1 MRIFLCAAQNKLEIA
16 EPLLYCALQHKG
28 VLPMATKMDS
38 AEKAFEAATL
48 ETAAKPVE
56 APAAPAVVAAP
67 AAVKAAAPAKIKT
80 VKAKAKPAAK
90 KAAAPKAV
98 AKKVAP
104 KKATVKKIAP
114 KAAPKPVAAVSKG
127 IKTMNDTVK
136 KFADEAKT
144 RTEALT
150 ADFNEKAKEAMSK
163 TSKLAEEAVEFNKAN
178 IEAMVE
184 AGKIAAKN
192 MEVLGQEGV
201 TFARKSFEDTTAA
214 LKGYTSVKS
223 PTEFFKLY
231 AENSK
236 KAFDAAVAQTSKTSE
251 LVVKMANDS
260 FAPISNRV
268 SVITSK
274 MKAA

>member
-1 MRIFLCAAQNKLEIA
+1 
-16 EPLLYCALQHKG
+16 
-28 VLPMATKMDS
+28 MATKIDS

-48 ETAAKPVE
+48 ETAAKPVT
-56 APAAPAVVAAP
+56 APAAPVE
-67 AAVKAAAPAKIKT
+67 AAAPAVPAPATIKT

-90 KAAAPKAV
+90 KAAAPKAA

-104 KKATVKKIAP
+104 KKAAAKIASKP
-114 KAAPKPVAAVSKG
+114 IKAAPKPVAAATKG
-127 IKTMNDTVK
+127 FKTMNDTVK

-150 ADFNEKAKEAMSK
+150 ADFNAKAKDALSK
-163 TSKLAEEAVEFNKAN
+163 SSKLAEEAVEFNKAN
-178 IEAMVE
+178 VEALVE
-184 AGKIAAKN
+184 AGKIAAKGI
-192 MEVLGQEGV
+192 ETLGQEGV
-201 TFARKSFEDTTAA
+201 TYARKSFEDTTAA
-214 LKGYTSVKS
+214 LKGYTAVKT
-223 PTEFFKLY
+223 PADFFKLY

-251 LVVKMANDS
+251 LVVKLTNES

-274 MKAA
+274 LKAA

>member
-1 MRIFLCAAQNKLEIA
+1 
-16 EPLLYCALQHKG
+16 
-28 VLPMATKMDS
+28 MATKIDS

-48 ETAAKPVE
+48 ETAAKPVT
-56 APAAPAVVAAP
+56 APAVPVEATAP
-67 AAVKAAAPAKIKT
+67 AAVKAATAPATIKT

-90 KAAAPKAV
+90 KAAAPKAA

-104 KKATVKKIAP
+104 KKAAAKIASKP
-114 KAAPKPVAAVSKG
+114 IKAAPKPVAAATKG
-127 IKTMNDTVK
+127 FKTMNDTVK
-136 KFADEAKT
+136 KFADDAKT

-150 ADFNEKAKEAMSK
+150 ADFNAKAKEAMSK
-163 TSKLAEEAVEFNKAN
+163 TSKIAEEAVEFNKAN
-178 IEAMVE
+178 VEALVE

-192 MEVLGQEGV
+192 LEVLGQEGV

-214 LKGYTSVKS
+214 FKGYTAVKS
-223 PTEFFKLY
+223 PVDFFKLY

-251 LVVKMANDS
+251 LVVKMSNES

-274 MKAA
+274 LKAA

>member
-1 MRIFLCAAQNKLEIA
+1 
-16 EPLLYCALQHKG
+16 
-28 VLPMATKMDS
+28 MATKMDS

-48 ETAAKPVE
+48 ETPAAPVATPAVATPVAAPAPVKTPTVKAAAKPV
-56 APAAPAVVAAP
+56 
-67 AAVKAAAPAKIKT
+67 
-80 VKAKAKPAAK
+80 AK
-90 KAAAPKAV
+90 KAAAPKAA

-104 KKATVKKIAP
+104 KKAAAKIIAP
-114 KAAPKPVAAVSKG
+114 KTLKAAPKPVAAATKG
-127 IKTMNDTVK
+127 FKTMNDTVK

-150 ADFNEKAKEAMSK
+150 ADFNEKAKEAMAK
-163 TSKLAEEAVEFNKAN
+163 TSKIAEEAVEFNKAN
-178 IEAMVE
+178 VEALVE

-192 MEVLGQEGV
+192 LEVLGQEGV

-214 LKGYTSVKS
+214 LKGYTAVKS
-223 PTEFFKLY
+223 PVDFFKLY

-236 KAFDAAVAQTSKTSE
+236 KAFDAAVAQSSKTSE

>member
-1 MRIFLCAAQNKLEIA
+1 
-16 EPLLYCALQHKG
+16 
-28 VLPMATKMDS
+28 MATKMDS

-48 ETAAKPVE
+48 ETAPKPVE
-56 APAAPAVVAAP
+56 TPAAPTVAAAPAV
-67 AAVKAAAPAKIKT
+67 VKAAAPAKIKP

>member
-1 MRIFLCAAQNKLEIA
+1 
-16 EPLLYCALQHKG
+16 
-28 VLPMATKMDS
+28 MATKMDS

-48 ETAAKPVE
+48 ETAAKPVA
-56 APAAPAVVAAP
+56 APAAPAEAAP
-67 AAVKAAAPAKIKT
+67 AAKAAAPVKTKT
-80 VKAKAKPAAK
+80 VAAKAKPVQKNAAK
-90 KAAAPKAV
+90 PA

-104 KKATVKKIAP
+104 KKAAAKTIAP
-114 KAAPKPVAAVSKG
+114 KPAKAAPKPAALATKG
-127 IKTMNDTVK
+127 LKTMNDTVK

-150 ADFNEKAKEAMSK
+150 ADFNAKAKEAMSK
-163 TSKLAEEAVEFNKAN
+163 TSKFAEEAVEFNKAN
-178 IEAMVE
+178 VE
-184 AGKIAAKN
+184 ALVESGKIAAKGI
-192 MEVLGQEGV
+192 ETLGQEGV
-201 TFARKSFEDTTAA
+201 TYARKSFEDTTAA
-214 LKGYTSVKS
+214 LKGYTAVKT
-223 PTEFFKLY
+223 PADFFKLY

-251 LVVKMANDS
+251 LVVKLTNDS

>member
-1 MRIFLCAAQNKLEIA
+1 
-16 EPLLYCALQHKG
+16 
-28 VLPMATKMDS
+28 MATKMDS

-48 ETAAKPVE
+48 ETPAAPVATPAAPVVATPVAAPAPVKTATVKAAAKPV
-56 APAAPAVVAAP
+56 
-67 AAVKAAAPAKIKT
+67 
-80 VKAKAKPAAK
+80 AK

-104 KKATVKKIAP
+104 KKAIAKTIAP
-114 KAAPKPVAAVSKG
+114 KPVKAAPKPVAAATKG
-127 IKTMNDTVK
+127 FKTMNDTVK

-150 ADFNEKAKEAMSK
+150 ADFNEKAKEAMAK
-163 TSKLAEEAVEFNKAN
+163 TSKIAEEAVEFNKAN
-178 IEAMVE
+178 VEALVE

-192 MEVLGQEGV
+192 LEVLGQEGV

-214 LKGYTSVKS
+214 LKGYTAVKS
-223 PTEFFKLY
+223 PVDFFKLY

-251 LVVKMANDS
+251 LVVKLTNES

>member
-1 MRIFLCAAQNKLEIA
+1 
-16 EPLLYCALQHKG
+16 
-28 VLPMATKMDS
+28 MATKMDS

-48 ETAAKPVE
+48 ETPAKPVE
-56 APAAPAVVAAP
+56 APAAVVETAAPAVVKAAP
-67 AAVKAAAPAKIKT
+67 APAKIKT
-80 VKAKAKPAAK
+80 VKAKAAPVVK
-90 KAAAPKAV
+90 KAAAPKAA

-104 KKATVKKIAP
+104 TKAVTKKIAP
-114 KAAPKPVAAVSKG
+114 APLKAAPKPVAAATKG
-127 IKTMNDTVK
+127 FKTMNDTVK

-144 RTEALT
+144 RAEALT

-163 TSKLAEEAVEFNKAN
+163 SSKLAEEAVEFNKAN
-178 IEAMVE
+178 VEALVE

-192 MEVLGQEGV
+192 LEVLGQEGV
-201 TFARKSFEDTTAA
+201 TFARKSFEDTSAA
-214 LKGYTSVKS
+214 LKGYTAVKS

-268 SVITSK
+268 SVISSK

>member
-1 MRIFLCAAQNKLEIA
+1 
-16 EPLLYCALQHKG
+16 
-28 VLPMATKMDS
+28 MATKMDS

-48 ETAAKPVE
+48 ETPAKPVATPA
-56 APAAPAVVAAP
+56 APVQAAAPAVAT
-67 AAVKAAAPAKIKT
+67 AAAPATIKT

-90 KAAAPKAV
+90 KAAAPKAA

-104 KKATVKKIAP
+104 KKAAVKIASKP
-114 KAAPKPVAAVSKG
+114 LASKFLKAAPKPVAAATKG
-127 IKTMNDTVK
+127 FKTMNDTVK

-144 RTEALT
+144 RAEALT
-150 ADFNEKAKEAMSK
+150 ADFQERSKEALAKS
-163 TSKLAEEAVEFNKAN
+163 SKLAEEAVEFNKAN
-178 IEAMVE
+178 VEALVE
-184 AGKIAAKN
+184 AGKIAAKG
-192 MEVLGQEGV
+192 METLGQECV
-201 TFARKSFEDTTAA
+201 TYARKSFEDTTAA
-214 LKGYTSVKS
+214 LKGYTAVKT
-223 PTEFFKLY
+223 PADFFKLY

-251 LVVKMANDS
+251 LVVKLTNDS

>member
-1 MRIFLCAAQNKLEIA
+1 
-16 EPLLYCALQHKG
+16 
-28 VLPMATKMDS
+28 MATKMDS

-48 ETAAKPVE
+48 ETPAKP
-56 APAAPAVVAAP
+56 AATPAAPVVAAP
-67 AAVKAAAPAKIKT
+67 AAEKTAAPVKTKT
-80 VKAKAKPAAK
+80 VTAKAKPVQKKAAKPAAK
-90 KAAAPKAV
+90 KAAPKAA
-98 AKKVAP
+98 AK
-104 KKATVKKIAP
+104 TIAP
-114 KAAPKPVAAVSKG
+114 KTKVAPKPVAAATKG
-127 IKTMNDTVK
+127 FKTMNDTVK

-144 RTEALT
+144 RAEALT

-178 IEAMVE
+178 VEALVE
-184 AGKIAAKN
+184 AGKIAAKGI
-192 MEVLGQEGV
+192 ETLGQEGV
-201 TFARKSFEDTTAA
+201 TYARKSFEDTTAA
-214 LKGYTSVKS
+214 LKGYTAVKT
-223 PTEFFKLY
+223 PADFFKLY

-251 LVVKMANDS
+251 LVVKLTNDS

>member
-1 MRIFLCAAQNKLEIA
+1 
-16 EPLLYCALQHKG
+16 
-28 VLPMATKMDS
+28 MATKMDS

-48 ETAAKPVE
+48 ETPARPVATPAAA
-56 APAAPAVVAAP
+56 APAAAPAVAP
-67 AAVKAAAPAKIKT
+67 AAAPAPVKT

-90 KAAAPKAV
+90 KAAAPKAA

-104 KKATVKKIAP
+104 KKATVKIASKP
-114 KAAPKPVAAVSKG
+114 LKAAPKPVAAATKG
-127 IKTMNDTVK
+127 FKTMNDTVK

-144 RTEALT
+144 RAEALT

-178 IEAMVE
+178 VEALVE
-184 AGKIAAKN
+184 AGKIAAKGI
-192 MEVLGQEGV
+192 ETLGQEGV
-201 TFARKSFEDTTAA
+201 TYARKSFEDTTAA
-214 LKGYTSVKS
+214 LKGYTAVKT
-223 PTEFFKLY
+223 PADFFKLY

-251 LVVKMANDS
+251 LVVKLTNDS

>member
-1 MRIFLCAAQNKLEIA
+1 
-16 EPLLYCALQHKG
+16 
-28 VLPMATKMDS
+28 MATKMDS

-48 ETAAKPVE
+48 ETAAKPAATPA
-56 APAAPAVVAAP
+56 APVQTAAPAVAPVAT
-67 AAVKAAAPAKIKT
+67 PAKIKT

-104 KKATVKKIAP
+104 KKAAVKIASKP
-114 KAAPKPVAAVSKG
+114 LKAAPKPAAAVTKG
-127 IKTMNDTVK
+127 FKTMNDTVK
-136 KFADEAKT
+136 KFTDEAKT
-144 RTEALT
+144 RAEALT
-150 ADFNEKAKEAMSK
+150 ADFQARSKDALAKSSK
-163 TSKLAEEAVEFNKAN
+163 IAEEAVEFNKAN
-178 IEAMVE
+178 VEALVE
-184 AGKIAAKN
+184 AGKIAAKGI
-192 MEVLGQEGV
+192 ETLGQEGV
-201 TFARKSFEDTTAA
+201 AFARKSFEDTSAA
-214 LKGYTSVKS
+214 LKGYTAIKT
-223 PTEFFKLY
+223 PADFFKLY

-251 LVVKMANDS
+251 LVVKLTNDS

>member
-1 MRIFLCAAQNKLEIA
+1 
-16 EPLLYCALQHKG
+16 
-28 VLPMATKMDS
+28 MATKMDS

-48 ETAAKPVE
+48 ETAPKPV
-56 APAAPAVVAAP
+56 AAPAVPVEAAP
-67 AAVKAAAPAKIKT
+67 AATAPAPVKTKT
-80 VKAKAKPAAK
+80 VAAKAKPVQK
-90 KAAAPKAV
+90 KAAKPA

-104 KKATVKKIAP
+104 KKAAAKTIASKP
-114 KAAPKPVAAVSKG
+114 AKAAPKPAALATKG
-127 IKTMNDTVK
+127 LKTMNDTVK

-144 RTEALT
+144 RAEALT
-150 ADFNEKAKEAMSK
+150 ADFNEKAKEAFAKS
-163 TSKLAEEAVEFNKAN
+163 SKLAEEAVEFNKAN
-178 IEAMVE
+178 IEALVE
-184 AGKIAAKN
+184 SGKIAAKGI
-192 MEVLGQEGV
+192 ETLGQEGV

-214 LKGYTSVKS
+214 LKGYTAVKT
-223 PTEFFKLY
+223 PADFFKLY

-251 LVVKMANDS
+251 LVVKLTNDS

>member
-1 MRIFLCAAQNKLEIA
+1 
-16 EPLLYCALQHKG
+16 
-28 VLPMATKMDS
+28 MATKMDS

-48 ETAAKPVE
+48 ETAPKPVTT
-56 APAAPAVVAAP
+56 PAAPVVAAP
-67 AAVKAAAPAKIKT
+67 AAEKTAAPAKTKI
-80 VKAKAKPAAK
+80 VKAKAKPVQKKAAKPAAK
-90 KAAAPKAV
+90 KAAPKTA
-98 AKKVAP
+98 AK
-104 KKATVKKIAP
+104 TIASKP
-114 KAAPKPVAAVSKG
+114 LKAAPKPVAAATKG
-127 IKTMNDTVK
+127 FKTMNDTVK

-150 ADFNEKAKEAMSK
+150 ADFNAKAKEAMSK

-178 IEAMVE
+178 VEALVE
-184 AGKIAAKN
+184 AGKIAAKGI
-192 MEVLGQEGV
+192 ETLGQEGV
-201 TFARKSFEDTTAA
+201 TYARKSFEDTTAA
-214 LKGYTSVKS
+214 LKGYTAVKT
-223 PTEFFKLY
+223 PADFFKLY

-251 LVVKMANDS
+251 LVVKLTNDS

>member
-1 MRIFLCAAQNKLEIA
+1 
-16 EPLLYCALQHKG
+16 
-28 VLPMATKMDS
+28 MATKIDS

-48 ETAAKPVE
+48 ETAAKPVT
-56 APAAPAVVAAP
+56 APAAPVEAAAPAVAAP
-67 AAVKAAAPAKIKT
+67 ATIKT

-90 KAAAPKAV
+90 KAAAPKAA

-104 KKATVKKIAP
+104 KKAAAKIASKP
-114 KAAPKPVAAVSKG
+114 IKAAPKPVAAATKG
-127 IKTMNDTVK
+127 FKTMNDTVK

-150 ADFNEKAKEAMSK
+150 ADFNAKAKDALSK
-163 TSKLAEEAVEFNKAN
+163 SSKLAEEAVEFNKAN
-178 IEAMVE
+178 VEALVE
-184 AGKIAAKN
+184 AGKIAAKGI
-192 MEVLGQEGV
+192 ETLGQEGV
-201 TFARKSFEDTTAA
+201 TYARKSFEDTTAA
-214 LKGYTSVKS
+214 LKGYTAVKT
-223 PTEFFKLY
+223 PADFFKLY

-251 LVVKMANDS
+251 LVVKLTNES

-274 MKAA
+274 LKAA

>member
-1 MRIFLCAAQNKLEIA
+1 
-16 EPLLYCALQHKG
+16 
-28 VLPMATKMDS
+28 MATKMDS

-48 ETAAKPVE
+48 ETPAKP
-56 APAAPAVVAAP
+56 AATPAAPVVAAP
-67 AAVKAAAPAKIKT
+67 AAEKTAAPVKTKT
-80 VKAKAKPAAK
+80 VTAKAKPVQKKAAKPAAK
-90 KAAAPKAV
+90 KAAPKAA
-98 AKKVAP
+98 AK
-104 KKATVKKIAP
+104 TIAP
-114 KAAPKPVAAVSKG
+114 KTKVAPKPVAAATKG
-127 IKTMNDTVK
+127 FKTMNDTVK

-144 RTEALT
+144 RAEALT

-178 IEAMVE
+178 VEALVE
-184 AGKIAAKN
+184 AGKIAAKGI
-192 MEVLGQEGV
+192 ETLGQEGV
-201 TFARKSFEDTTAA
+201 TYARKSFEDTTAA
-214 LKGYTSVKS
+214 LKGYTAVKT
-223 PTEFFKLY
+223 PADFFKLY

>member
-1 MRIFLCAAQNKLEIA
+1 
-16 EPLLYCALQHKG
+16 
-28 VLPMATKMDS
+28 MATKLDS

-48 ETAAKPVE
+48 ETTVPV
-56 APAAPAVVAAP
+56 AAPAVATEPAAP
-67 AAVKAAAPAKIKT
+67 AAVKAAPAPAKIKT
-80 VKAKAKPAAK
+80 VKAKAAPALK

-98 AKKVAP
+98 V
-104 KKATVKKIAP
+104 KKAKKIAP
-114 KAAPKPVAAVSKG
+114 LTAKTPLKAAPKPVAAATKG
-127 IKTMNDTVK
+127 FKTMNDTVK

-144 RTEALT
+144 RAEALT

-178 IEAMVE
+178 VEALVE
-184 AGKIAAKN
+184 AGKIAAKGIEN
-192 MEVLGQEGV
+192 LGQEGV
-201 TFARKSFEDTTAA
+201 TYARRSFEDTTAA
-214 LKGYTSVKS
+214 LKGYTAVKS

-251 LVVKMANDS
+251 LVVKLTNDS

-268 SVITSK
+268 SVISSK

>member
-1 MRIFLCAAQNKLEIA
+1 
-16 EPLLYCALQHKG
+16 
-28 VLPMATKMDS
+28 MATKMDS

-48 ETAAKPVE
+48 ETAAKPV
-56 APAAPAVVAAP
+56 ATPAAPVAPAVPAAAKAAP
-67 AAVKAAAPAKIKT
+67 APVTKT
-80 VKAKAKPAAK
+80 VKAKAKPIAK
-90 KAAAPKAV
+90 KAAAPKA
-98 AKKVAP
+98 AP
-104 KKATVKKIAP
+104 KKAAPKKAAVKTIAPKPP
-114 KAAPKPVAAVSKG
+114 KAAPKPVAAATKG
-127 IKTMNDTVK
+127 FQTMNDTVK

-144 RTEALT
+144 RAEALT
-150 ADFNEKAKEAMSK
+150 ADFNEKAKEAMAK
-163 TSKLAEEAVEFNKAN
+163 TSKFAEEAVEFNKAN
-178 IEAMVE
+178 LEALVE

-192 MEVLGQEGV
+192 AEVLGQEGV

-214 LKGYTSVKS
+214 LKGYTAVKT
-223 PTEFFKLY
+223 PADFFKLY

>member
-1 MRIFLCAAQNKLEIA
+1 
-16 EPLLYCALQHKG
+16 
-28 VLPMATKMDS
+28 MATKMDS

-48 ETAAKPVE
+48 ETAPKPVATPA
-56 APAAPAVVAAP
+56 APTAPAVVAAP
-67 AAVKAAAPAKIKT
+67 AAVTAAAPAKIKT

-104 KKATVKKIAP
+104 KKAVVKKIAP

-144 RTEALT
+144 RTEALS
-150 ADFNEKAKEAMSK
+150 ADFNAKAKDAMSK
-163 TSKLAEEAVEFNKAN
+163 TSKIAEEAVEFNKAN
-178 IEAMVE
+178 LEAIVE

-192 MEVLGQEGV
+192 LEVLGQEGV
-201 TFARKSFEDTTAA
+201 TYARKSFEDTTAA
-214 LKGYTSVKS
+214 LKGYTAVKT
-223 PTEFFKLY
+223 PADFFKLY

>member
-1 MRIFLCAAQNKLEIA
+1 
-16 EPLLYCALQHKG
+16 
-28 VLPMATKMDS
+28 MATKMDS

-48 ETAAKPVE
+48 ETAAKPVAAPV
-56 APAAPAVVAAP
+56 APAEAAP
-67 AAVKAAAPAKIKT
+67 AAKAAAPVKTKT
-80 VKAKAKPAAK
+80 VAAKAKPVQKNAAK
-90 KAAAPKAV
+90 PA

-104 KKATVKKIAP
+104 KKAAAKTIASKP
-114 KAAPKPVAAVSKG
+114 AKAAPKPAALATKG
-127 IKTMNDTVK
+127 MKTMNDTVK

-150 ADFNEKAKEAMSK
+150 ADFNEKTKEAMSK

-178 IEAMVE
+178 VEALVE
-184 AGKIAAKN
+184 AGKIAAKGI
-192 MEVLGQEGV
+192 ETLGQEGV
-201 TFARKSFEDTTAA
+201 TYARKSFEDTTAA
-214 LKGYTSVKS
+214 LKGYTAVKT
-223 PTEFFKLY
+223 PADFFKLY

-251 LVVKMANDS
+251 LVVKLTNDS

>member
-1 MRIFLCAAQNKLEIA
+1 
-16 EPLLYCALQHKG
+16 
-28 VLPMATKMDS
+28 MATKMDS

-48 ETAAKPVE
+48 ETPAKPVATPAAPVE
-56 APAAPAVVAAP
+56 AAAAPAVAKAEPAP
-67 AAVKAAAPAKIKT
+67 AQIKT

-104 KKATVKKIAP
+104 KKASVNIASKP
-114 KAAPKPVAAVSKG
+114 VKAAPKPVAAATKG
-127 IKTMNDTVK
+127 FKTMNDTVK

-150 ADFNEKAKEAMSK
+150 ADFNAKAKEAMSK

-178 IEAMVE
+178 VEALVE
-184 AGKIAAKN
+184 AGKIAAKGI
-192 MEVLGQEGV
+192 ETLGQEGV
-201 TFARKSFEDTTAA
+201 TYARKSFEDTTAA
-214 LKGYTSVKS
+214 LKGYTAVKT
-223 PTEFFKLY
+223 PADFFKLY

-251 LVVKMANDS
+251 LVVKLTNDS

>member
-1 MRIFLCAAQNKLEIA
+1 
-16 EPLLYCALQHKG
+16 
-28 VLPMATKMDS
+28 MATKMDS

-48 ETAAKPVE
+48 ETAAKPV
-56 APAAPAVVAAP
+56 AAPVVPAAAAP
-67 AAVKAAAPAKIKT
+67 AAAKVEAPAKIKT
-80 VKAKAKPAAK
+80 VKAKAKPTVK
-90 KAAAPKAV
+90 KAAAPKAA

-104 KKATVKKIAP
+104 KKAAVKKIAP

-136 KFADEAKT
+136 KFADEAKA
-144 RTEALT
+144 RTEAMT

-178 IEAMVE
+178 IEALVE

-214 LKGYTSVKS
+214 LKSYSSVKS